1 MTVPRRKATP
11 APVLPDWLSASQIC
25 AKYQVSRSTLWRW
38 AKSPGFPA
46 PVRMGR
52 VLRWD
57 AGQVDTLLSKG
68 LSADELCERYQISRT
83 TLWRWTK
90 LPGFPAAS
98 GIGRMLRWNPQLV
111 DAFLSR
117 SRPSGTEQDTSA

>member
-1 MTVPRRKATP
+1 MTAASQKVTAMID
-11 APVLPDWLSASQIC
+11 LPEWLSASQIC
-25 AKYQVSRSTLWRW
+25 AKYQVSRTTLWRW
-38 AKSPGFPA
+38 AKSPDFPV

-52 VLRWD
+52 VMRWE
-57 AGQVDTLLSKG
+57 AGQVDSFLSKG

-90 LPGFPAAS
+90 LPGFPEAS
-98 GIGRMLRWNPQLV
+98 GIGRMLRWSPQLV

-117 SRPSGTEQDTSA
+117 SRRSTTDQSHSA